1 MALACSIREALSN
14 GSCDA
19 DLRDLAHT
27 AGGRRGHHDHR
38 LAIVAASRDEIIEA
52 LDSFRRGEPHV
63 SSMQGRR
70 LPGRRPRL
78 AFVFSSQGKLA
89 SGAAGA
95 LFRYEPAFRI
105 AIEQCDAFLSRHLGW
120 SLAAELM
127 NELPSSLVSDPAA
140 ARPVQFALQL
150 GLAALWKSWGIVPDR
165 LLGDGI
171 GEVATAYLAGHLSLD
186 DAARIAAGPD
196 RETAPIAEK
205 VAEPANEE
213 IDVFLELGPH
223 PVLASTIK
231 TCLGA
236 RAKAPLILASLQR
249 ADTARKRF

>member
-1 MALACSIREALSN
+1 M
-14 GSCDA
+14 
-19 DLRDLAHT
+19 
-27 AGGRRGHHDHR
+27 
-38 LAIVAASRDEIIEA
+38 
-52 LDSFRRGEPHV
+52 
-63 SSMQGRR
+63 
-70 LPGRRPRL
+70 
-78 AFVFSSQGKLA
+78 
-89 SGAAGA
+89 
-95 LFRYEPAFRI
+95 
-105 AIEQCDAFLSRHLGW
+105 SRHLGW
-120 SLAAELM
+120 SLAAELTS
-127 NELPSSLVSDPAA
+127 ERPSSRLDDPAA

-171 GEVATAYLAGHLSLD
+171 GEVAAAYLAGNLSLE

-196 RETAPIAEK
+196 RETAPFAEK

-231 TCLGA
+231 ARLGA

-249 ADTARKRF
+249 ADSGAETLLSSAAILYANGFDLEWSSVSTPGRFVQLPTYPWQRERFWIDDRPEPHQNGATTIVDFDASCPTEVAHQNGVSNGYHRRR